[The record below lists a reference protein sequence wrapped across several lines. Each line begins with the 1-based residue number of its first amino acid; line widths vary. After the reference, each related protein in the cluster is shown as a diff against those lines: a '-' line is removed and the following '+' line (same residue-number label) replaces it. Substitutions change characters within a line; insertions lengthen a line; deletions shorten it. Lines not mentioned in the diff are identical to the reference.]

1 MNTIKP
7 LEVNE
12 NNFKCSNLKQP
23 ENSRFVKDLLEYQ
36 WNDFVTIQKHSLH
49 GLSVQAERL

>member
-12 NNFKCSNLKQP
+12 NNLKCSNLKQP
-23 ENSRFVKDLLEYQ
+23 ENSIFVKDLLEYQ